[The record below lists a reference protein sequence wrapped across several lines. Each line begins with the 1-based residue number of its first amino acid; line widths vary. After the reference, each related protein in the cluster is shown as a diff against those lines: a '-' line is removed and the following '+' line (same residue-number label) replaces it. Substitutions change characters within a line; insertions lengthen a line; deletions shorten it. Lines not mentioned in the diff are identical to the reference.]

1 MKENYTKIIDLQNE
15 FSKKVITHD
24 YLNNN
29 NIRNVCGIDVSYQD
43 LNAFCSA
50 VIVNKNTL
58 EIIEIVNEKST
69 ISYPYIPGLFMLR
82 EGEPLLKIVRLL
94 KNQFDVLL
102 IDGHGILHPR
112 KCGLASYVGIMIN
125 KPTIGVAKNLL
136 SGSILKNSYVEY
148 NKTILGYRIKKNNKK
163 DIYVSIGHKI
173 SLETSIDIVKKLT
186 KKSKFIPEPLRIA
199 DIHSKRYK
207 FDIDNHRGN
216 LTSLI

>member
-1 MKENYTKIIDLQNE
+1 MKDNYTKIIELQNE

-29 NIRNVCGIDVSYQD
+29 NNIHNVCGIDVSYKD

-50 VIVNKNTL
+50 VIINKNTL

-94 KNQFDVLL
+94 KNLFDVLL

-112 KCGLASYVGIMIN
+112 KCGLASYVGIMID

-136 SGSILKNSYVEY
+136 CGSILESNYVEY
-148 NKTILGYRIKKNNKK
+148 NKTILGYTIKKNNRK
-163 DIYVSIGHKI
+163 DIYVSVGHKI

-186 KKSKFIPEPLRIA
+186 KKSEFIPEPLRIA
-199 DIHSKRYK
+199 DIYSKK
-207 FDIDNHRGN
+207 H
-216 LTSLI
+216 

>member
-1 MKENYTKIIDLQNE
+1 MKENYTNIIELQNE

-29 NIRNVCGIDVSYQD
+29 NIRNVCGIDVSYKD

-94 KNQFDVLL
+94 KNLFDVLL

-112 KCGLASYVGIMIN
+112 QCGLASYVGIMID
-125 KPTIGVAKNLL
+125 KPTIGVAKNKLC
-136 SGSILKNSYVEY
+136 GSVLENSYVEY
-148 NKTILGYRIKKNNKK
+148 NKTILGYTIKKNNKK
-163 DIYVSIGHKI
+163 NIYVSVGHKI
-173 SLETSIDIVKKLT
+173 SLETSVDIVKKLT
-186 KKSKFIPEPLRIA
+186 KKSEFIPEPLRIA
-199 DIHSKRYK
+199 DIYSKK
-207 FDIDNHRGN
+207 H
-216 LTSLI
+216 

>member
-1 MKENYTKIIDLQNE
+1 MKDNYTKIIELQNE

-29 NIRNVCGIDVSYQD
+29 NNIRNVCGIDVSYKD

-50 VIVNKNTL
+50 VIINKNTL

-94 KNQFDVLL
+94 KNLFDVLL

-112 KCGLASYVGIMIN
+112 KCGLASYVGIMID

-136 SGSILKNSYVEY
+136 CGSILESNYVEY
-148 NKTILGYRIKKNNKK
+148 NKTILGYTIKKNNKK
-163 DIYVSIGHKI
+163 NIYVSVGHKI

-186 KKSKFIPEPLRIA
+186 KKSEFIPEPLRIA
-199 DIHSKRYK
+199 DIYSKK
-207 FDIDNHRGN
+207 H
-216 LTSLI
+216 

>member
-1 MKENYTKIIDLQNE
+1 MNENYTKIIELQNE

-29 NIRNVCGIDVSYQD
+29 NIRNVCGIDVSYKD

-69 ISYPYIPGLFMLR
+69 VSYPYIPGLFMLR

-94 KNQFDVLL
+94 KNLFDVLL

-112 KCGLASYVGIMIN
+112 KCGLASYVGIMID

-136 SGSILKNSYVEY
+136 CGSILASSYVEY
-148 NKTILGYRIKKNNKK
+148 NKTILGYRIKKNNRK
-163 DIYVSIGHKI
+163 DIYVSVGHKI

-186 KKSKFIPEPLRIA
+186 KKSEFIPEPLRIA
-199 DIHSKRYK
+199 DIYSKK
-207 FDIDNHRGN
+207 H
-216 LTSLI
+216 

>member
-1 MKENYTKIIDLQNE
+1 MNENYTKIIELQNE

-29 NIRNVCGIDVSYQD
+29 NIRNVCGIDVSYKD

-69 ISYPYIPGLFMLR
+69 VSYPYIPGLFMLR

-94 KNQFDVLL
+94 KNLFDVLL

-112 KCGLASYVGIMIN
+112 QCGLASYVGIMID

-136 SGSILKNSYVEY
+136 CGSILENSYVEH

-163 DIYVSIGHKI
+163 DIYVSVGHKI

-186 KKSKFIPEPLRIA
+186 KKSEFIPEPLRIA
-199 DIHSKRYK
+199 DIHSKK
-207 FDIDNHRGN
+207 KSN
-216 LTSLI
+216 LV

>member
-1 MKENYTKIIDLQNE
+1 MKENYTNIIDLQIE

-29 NIRNVCGIDVSYQD
+29 NIRNVCGIDVSYKD

-82 EGEPLLKIVRLL
+82 EGKPLLKIVRLL
-94 KNQFDVLL
+94 KNPYDVLL

-112 KCGLASYVGIMIN
+112 KCGLASYVGIMID
-125 KPTIGVAKNLL
+125 KPTIGVAKKLL
-136 SGSILKNSYVEY
+136 CGSILESSYVEY
-148 NKTILGYRIKKNNKK
+148 NKTILGYTIKKNNKK
-163 DIYVSIGHKI
+163 NIYVSVGHKI
-173 SLETSIDIVKKLT
+173 SLETSVDIVKKLT
-186 KKSKFIPEPLRIA
+186 KKSEFIPEPLRIA
-199 DIHSKRYK
+199 DIYSKKY
-207 FDIDNHRGN
+207 
-216 LTSLI
+216 

>member
-1 MKENYTKIIDLQNE
+1 MKDNYTKIIELQNE

-29 NIRNVCGIDVSYQD
+29 NIRNVCGIDVSYKD

-50 VIVNKNTL
+50 VIINKNTL

-94 KNQFDVLL
+94 KNLFDVLL

-112 KCGLASYVGIMIN
+112 KCGLASYVGIMID

-136 SGSILKNSYVEY
+136 CGSILESSYVEY
-148 NKTILGYRIKKNNKK
+148 NKTILGYTIKKNNRK
-163 DIYVSIGHKI
+163 DIYVSVGHKI

-186 KKSKFIPEPLRIA
+186 KKSEFIPEPLRIA
-199 DIHSKRYK
+199 DIYSKK
-207 FDIDNHRGN
+207 H
-216 LTSLI
+216 

>member
-1 MKENYTKIIDLQNE
+1 MNENYTKIIELQNE

-29 NIRNVCGIDVSYQD
+29 NIRNVCGIDVSYKD
-43 LNAFCSA
+43 SNAFCSA

-94 KNQFDVLL
+94 KNLFDVLL

-112 KCGLASYVGIMIN
+112 QCGLASYVGIMID

-136 SGSILKNSYVEY
+136 CGSILESNYVEY
-148 NKTILGYRIKKNNKK
+148 NNIILGYRIKKNNKK
-163 DIYVSIGHKI
+163 DIYVSVGHKI
-173 SLETSIDIVKKLT
+173 SLETSIGIVKKLT
-186 KKSKFIPEPLRIA
+186 KKSEFIPEPLRIA
-199 DIHSKRYK
+199 DIYSKK
-207 FDIDNHRGN
+207 H
-216 LTSLI
+216 

>member
-1 MKENYTKIIDLQNE
+1 MNENYTNIIELQNE

-29 NIRNVCGIDVSYQD
+29 NISNVCGIDVSYKD

-58 EIIEIVNEKST
+58 EIIEIVNEKSI

-94 KNQFDVLL
+94 KNLFDVLL

-112 KCGLASYVGIMIN
+112 KCGLASYVGLMID

-136 SGSILKNSYVEY
+136 CGSILENNYIEF
-148 NKTILGYRIKKNNKK
+148 NKTILGYRLKNNRK
-163 DIYVSIGHKI
+163 DIYISVGHKI

-186 KKSKFIPEPLRIA
+186 KKSEFIPEPLRIA
-199 DIHSKRYK
+199 DIYSKK
-207 FDIDNHRGN
+207 IN
-216 LTSLI
+216 LK

>member
-1 MKENYTKIIDLQNE
+1 MNENYTKIIELQNE

-29 NIRNVCGIDVSYQD
+29 NIRNVCGIDVSYKD

-69 ISYPYIPGLFMLR
+69 VSYPYIPGLFMLR

-94 KNQFDVLL
+94 KNLFDVLL

-112 KCGLASYVGIMIN
+112 QCGLASYVGIMID

-136 SGSILKNSYVEY
+136 CGSILESNYVEY
-148 NKTILGYRIKKNNKK
+148 NNIILGYRIKKNNKK
-163 DIYVSIGHKI
+163 DIYVSVGHKI

-186 KKSKFIPEPLRIA
+186 KKSEFIPEPLRIA
-199 DIHSKRYK
+199 DIYSKN
-207 FDIDNHRGN
+207 IN
-216 LTSLI
+216 LI

>member
-1 MKENYTKIIDLQNE
+1 MN

-29 NIRNVCGIDVSYQD
+29 NNIRNVCGIDVSYKD

-50 VIVNKNTL
+50 VIINKNTL

-94 KNQFDVLL
+94 KNLFDVLL

-112 KCGLASYVGIMIN
+112 KCGLASYVGIMID

-136 SGSILKNSYVEY
+136 CGSILESSYVEY
-148 NKTILGYRIKKNNKK
+148 NKTILGYTIKKNNRK
-163 DIYVSIGHKI
+163 DIYVSVGHKI

-186 KKSKFIPEPLRIA
+186 KKSEFIPEPLRIA
-199 DIHSKRYK
+199 NIYSKK
-207 FDIDNHRGN
+207 H
-216 LTSLI
+216 

>member
-1 MKENYTKIIDLQNE
+1 MNKNYTKIIELQNE

-29 NIRNVCGIDVSYQD
+29 NIRNVCGIDVSYKD

-94 KNQFDVLL
+94 KNLFDVLL

-112 KCGLASYVGIMIN
+112 QCGLASYVGIMID

-136 SGSILKNSYVEY
+136 CGSILESSYVEY
-148 NKTILGYRIKKNNKK
+148 NKTILGYTIKKNNKK
-163 DIYVSIGHKI
+163 NIYVSVGHKI

-186 KKSKFIPEPLRIA
+186 KKSEFIPEPLRIA
-199 DIHSKRYK
+199 DIYSKK
-207 FDIDNHRGN
+207 H
-216 LTSLI
+216 

>member
-1 MKENYTKIIDLQNE
+1 MKEIYTKIIELQNE

-29 NIRNVCGIDVSYQD
+29 NISNVCGIDVSYKD

-50 VIVNKNTL
+50 VIINKNTL

-82 EGEPLLKIVRLL
+82 EGELLLKIVRLL
-94 KNQFDVLL
+94 KNLFDVLL

-112 KCGLASYVGIMIN
+112 QCGLASYVGIMID

-136 SGSILKNSYVEY
+136 CGSILESNYVEY
-148 NKTILGYRIKKNNKK
+148 NKTILGYTIKKNNKK
-163 DIYVSIGHKI
+163 DIYVSVGHKI

-186 KKSKFIPEPLRIA
+186 KKSEFIPEPLRIA
-199 DIHSKRYK
+199 DIYSKK
-207 FDIDNHRGN
+207 H
-216 LTSLI
+216 